1 MRRRP
6 SMPSP
11 KPARWPHLLGVVL
24 ALSFVAAAMPSAAA
38 AIDTTPPNVTY
49 SIDGIVGL
57 NNWYRGNTRGNFIV
71 VHWSV
76 SDPESPIIS
85 TSGCSVADQIPGPNT
100 GTTRTCSATSD
111 GGTTTITT
119 RSLKIDADPPTGV
132 GASVSRGADFN
143 GWYNHPL
150 GISWHGND
158 ATSGIASCSVV
169 TYAGPD
175 GAGAGIGGGCT
186 DNAGNGAAAP
196 VAINYDATAP
206 VLSKVSIKS
215 GAASDLVRW
224 NSSSPS
230 DTVVIQRWARGN
242 KQPAAGRGIV
252 FQGAGEAF
260 TDKKIRSS
268 VEYTY
273 AVQTIDQAGNA
284 SRKLSVLAFPKVLTL
299 GKKTPYTPRAAP
311 SPILRWGRSRGANY
325 YHVQLFRGSK
335 RIYATW
341 PPKNQLGLP
350 SAWRWSGHRYRLAP
364 GRYRWYVW
372 AGLGKR
378 SFARYRAVGSAQFII
393 PR

>member
-1 MRRRP
+1 MRRRQ
-6 SMPSP
+6 SMFDRIGKRLSLT
-11 KPARWPHLLGVVL
+11 AALA
-24 ALSFVAAAMPSAAA
+24 ALSLLVAAAPASAAPSVSPT
-38 AIDTTPPNVTY
+38 IT
-49 SIDGIVGL
+49 GL
-57 NNWYRGNTRGNFIV
+57 LGTNGWYRGINGANYVYLRWNY
-71 VHWSV
+71 HDDPSV
-76 SDPESPIIS
+76 DH
-85 TSGCSVADQIPGPNT
+85 TLGCEPVYRVDGPT
-100 GTTRTCSATSD
+100 AGRTLTCTAYLID
-111 GGTTTITT
+111 GGTISWSRTI
-119 RSLKIDADPPTGV
+119 KIDANAPTGV
-132 GASVSRGADFN
+132 AASLSRGPDFN

-150 GISWHGND
+150 GVTWHGSD
-158 ATSGIASCSVV
+158 AMSGIASCSAII
-169 TYAGPD
+169 YAGPD
-175 GAGAGIGGGCT
+175 RAATRIAGGCT
-186 DNAGNGAAAP
+186 DKAGNPALAP
-196 VAINYDATAP
+196 VPINYDATAP
-206 VLSKVSIKS
+206 VLSKLTVTSK
-215 GAASDLVRW
+215 ARSDLVRW
-224 NSSSPS
+224 KSSSPS

-252 FQGAGEAF
+252 FQGTGEAF
-260 TDKKIRSS
+260 TDRKIRSS

-284 SRKLSVLAFPKVLTL
+284 SRKVSVLAFPKVLTL

-311 SPILRWGRSRGANY
+311 NPILRWGRPRGATY

-372 AGLGKR
+372 AGIGKR